1 MGRTLRLVLFGLAL
15 AVVASAQAAP
25 GAVQRTIAFGGFERT
40 YVLHV
45 PQRAVRGQAPLV
57 VALHGQGGSG
67 ENILEQGRWI
77 EKADAEGFVVVAP
90 EGLAENPK
98 RRARFLGNRRS
109 WNSGDLT
116 GSPASARRTDDSG
129 FIRAVIEA
137 VRAEQGI
144 DARRIYVTGFS
155 NGAAMAFRLGLDL
168 SDIVTA
174 IAPVANGLLMEARP
188 LAKPVS
194 LLMIWGL
201 DDPLNPY
208 AGGPVRRQS
217 ETVVR
222 PSAEASLAA
231 WSRLLACKGAP
242 AVQQIG
248 ADVTR
253 RAHTGCA
260 GGSEAL
266 LISVA
271 GLGHQWPGGEV
282 KLRLFAG
289 SGSKTIDAT
298 DAIWTFFA
306 AQAR

>member
-1 MGRTLRLVLFGLAL
+1 MGLVL
-15 AVVASAQAAP
+15 AAIAP
-25 GAVQRTIAFGGFERT
+25 AHAADTVQRTIAFGGFERT
-40 YVLHV
+40 YLVHV
-45 PQRAVRGQAPLV
+45 PQRAGRGPMPLV

-67 ENILEQGRWI
+67 SNILEQGHWVA
-77 EKADAEGFVVVAP
+77 KAEAEGFVVVAP
-90 EGLAENPK
+90 EGLAENPN

-116 GSPASARRTDDSG
+116 GSPASARGTDDSG

-137 VRAEQGI
+137 VRAEHGI
-144 DARRIYVTGFS
+144 DGRRIYVTGFS
-155 NGAAMAFRLGLDL
+155 NGAAMAFRVGVDL
-168 SDIVTA
+168 SDIVAA
-174 IAPVANGLLMEARP
+174 IAPVANGLLMDARP
-188 LAKPVS
+188 LAKPVP

-208 AGGPVRRQS
+208 AGGPVKRQS
-217 ETVVR
+217 ETVLR
-222 PSAEASLAA
+222 PSAEASLTT
-231 WSRLLACKGAP
+231 WSRLLACPRAP
-242 AVQQIG
+242 TVQQIG

-253 RAHTGCA
+253 RAYTGCA

-282 KLRLFAG
+282 KLRLISG
-289 SGSKTIDAT
+289 RGSKTINAT

-306 AQAR
+306 AQSR